1 MAMNVFYEEDGGFKA
16 GNVLSD
22 QGASMQVESATGK
35 RSKVK
40 TGHVLF
46 DFKEPDAVT
55 LMRDAQQLAD
65 SIDLEFLWECAP
77 QAEFSFRDLATDY
90 FGRSATAVESAALVT
105 RLHSAPMYFYRKGRG
120 NYRPAPADALKA
132 ALAGIER
139 KRREAALQGEY
150 RDALIAGRL
159 PDGLRGQVRDLLF
172 RPDRNKPEFKALVE
186 AASAKK
192 TTIERLLLDV
202 GGVASAADLLRD
214 RFVFAQFPQ
223 GTGFPDVDVPTVD
236 ALPLA
241 DVEAFSIDDAATT
254 EIDDALSV
262 RAIDAAIDTKTW
274 RIGVHIA
281 APGLAIRRDTPIDV
295 IAHERYSTVYAPG
308 EKITM
313 LPAAVVDAFTL
324 AAGRACPVL
333 SLYVDAIE
341 DEADW
346 RIVDAH
352 SRIERVTIADN
363 LRHDDLED
371 RVTEAALDGEEHDAA
386 ADFPR
391 KAELSVLW
399 RFARALYARRQDARI
414 ASGLKPERNQR
425 ADYNFRVERVDDNRV
440 DDSRVDDS
448 GVDDSGLDGT
458 VIDGNERIV
467 ITERRRGAPLDTIVA
482 ELMILANSTW
492 GKLLADRGVAG
503 IYRAQSGAFGPAGRV
518 RMITH
523 PAPHVGLGVAQYA
536 WSTSPLRRYVD
547 LVNQWQIASC
557 IDGGSAAPFAKND
570 ADLFAIVSGFEAAY
584 AAYADYQSKM
594 ERYWCLRWLGQQR
607 RDDSGLVLE
616 ARATGRDD
624 NAVLVDIP
632 LAIRVPGMSVGGGSG
647 TTAVVRGQRIEVEI
661 LATDLVDLSVQ
672 CRLVAI
678 IEEVDEAELGD
689 VEADE
694 APAAEP
700 AITDLAE
707 SSATAADTQTGVCEA
722 AVSVTSL

>member
-1 MAMNVFYEEDGGFKA
+1 MNVFYEEDGGFKA

-40 TGHVLF
+40 SGHVLF
-46 DFKEPDAVT
+46 DFKDPDAVT
-55 LMRDAQQLAD
+55 LMRDAQRLAD

-77 QAEFSFRDLATDY
+77 QAEFSFKDLATDY
-90 FGRSATAVESAALVT
+90 FGRAATAIESAALVT

-120 NYRPAPADALKA
+120 NYRPAPAEALKA

-139 KRREAALQGEY
+139 KRREAALQEEY

-159 PDGLRGQVRDLLF
+159 PDALHDHVRELLF

-186 AASAKK
+186 AANAKK
-192 TTIERLLLDV
+192 TTIDRLLLEV
-202 GGVASAADLLRD
+202 GGIASAADLHRE
-214 RFVFAQFPQ
+214 RFVFAQFPR
-223 GTGFPDVDVPTVD
+223 GVGFPDVVVPDID

-241 DVEAFSIDDAATT
+241 DAEAFSIDDAATT

-262 RAIDAAIDTKTW
+262 RSLDDETNPDAKTW

-281 APGLAIRRDTPIDV
+281 APSLAIRRDTPIDA

-313 LPAAVVDAFTL
+313 LPDSVVEAFTL

-333 SLYVDAIE
+333 SLYVDVVE
-341 DEADW
+341 DAAEW
-346 RIVDAH
+346 RIVASS
-352 SRIERVTIADN
+352 SRIERVTIVDN

-371 RVTEAALDGEEHDAA
+371 CVTEAVLSGDEAG
-386 ADFPR
+386 DFPR
-391 KAELSVLW
+391 KAELSILW
-399 RFARALYARRQDARI
+399 RFARSLHGKRQEARV

-425 ADYNFRVERVDDNRV
+425 PDYNFRVEEFD
-440 DDSRVDDS
+440 
-448 GVDDSGLDGT
+448 GV
-458 VIDGNERIV
+458 ERIA
-467 ITERRRGAPLDTIVA
+467 ITERRRGAPLDTVVA

-557 IDGGSAAPFAKND
+557 IDGGASPAFAKND
-570 ADLFAIVSGFEAAY
+570 ADLFAVISGFDAAY
-584 AAYADYQSKM
+584 AAYADYQSRM
-594 ERYWCLRWLGQQR
+594 ERYWCLRWLEQR
-607 RDDSGLVLE
+607 RENDGGGVVE
-616 ARATGRDD
+616 ARATGRED
-624 NAVLVDIP
+624 NAVLVDVP
-632 LAIRVPGMSVGGGSG
+632 LAIRVPGMSVVGDAG

-661 LATDLVDLSVQ
+661 VATDLVDLSVQ

-678 IEEVDEAELGD
+678 IEEVDEAELD
-689 VEADE
+689 DAEAEGALNADPVVTE
-694 APAAEP
+694 VVDP
-700 AITDLAE
+700 
-707 SSATAADTQTGVCEA
+707 SATPVDELTSAVAADA
-722 AVSVTSL
+722 DSSTSLSTTAT